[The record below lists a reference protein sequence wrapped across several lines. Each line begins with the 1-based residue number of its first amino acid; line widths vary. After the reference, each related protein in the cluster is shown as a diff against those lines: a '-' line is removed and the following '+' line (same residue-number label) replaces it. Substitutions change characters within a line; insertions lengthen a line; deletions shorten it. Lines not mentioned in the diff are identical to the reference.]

1 MAKVVDIQPKDQQK
15 HTAPTHGRIAD
26 LRRGMKKQILSMD
39 GIAQTDKADTAA
51 DGGAKQLDSPVFN
64 ATPPV
69 LEGQSFSWEAYPGHY
84 YVKNPKWYA
93 IIIVL
98 FVALAGLAYFATHLA
113 VSALTFFLLGFAIII
128 LGSKKPERLPVTL
141 DNEGISIGSTLYRF
155 GQLASFW
162 IFYDDPENLYI
173 VFKRKG
179 GINDLIV
186 PLSTDIDPV
195 YLREIL
201 LHYVKE
207 EYDQESFS
215 NILMRWLGL

>member
-84 YVKNPKWYA
+84 YVKNPQWYA

-98 FVALAGLAYFATHLA
+98 FVALAGLAYLATHLA
-113 VSALTFFLLGFAIII
+113 VSALTFFFA
-128 LGSKKPERLPVTL
+128 
-141 DNEGISIGSTLYRF
+141 GICYYYPG
-155 GQLASFW
+155 
-162 IFYDDPENLYI
+162 
-173 VFKRKG
+173 
-179 GINDLIV
+179 
-186 PLSTDIDPV
+186 
-195 YLREIL
+195 
-201 LHYVKE
+201 VKE
-207 EYDQESFS
+207 AGEVAGDT
-215 NILMRWLGL
+215 G